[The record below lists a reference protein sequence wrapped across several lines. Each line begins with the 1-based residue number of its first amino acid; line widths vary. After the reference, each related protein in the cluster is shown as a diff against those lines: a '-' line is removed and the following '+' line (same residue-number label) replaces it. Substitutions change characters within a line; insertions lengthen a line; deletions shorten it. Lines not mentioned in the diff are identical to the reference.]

1 MGYGRLPQQVRS
13 LEVTELHLS
22 EMPMARRLVKDSL
35 IVLGGTL
42 FFLGL
47 CATVGISTSTPPTSP
62 AAEAAQAEEHATEDQ
77 EPDRYSVPEIEE
89 AVTVPLPE

>member
-1 MGYGRLPQQVRS
+1 MN
-13 LEVTELHLS
+13 EIHLS
-22 EMPMARRLVKDSL
+22 EMSIARALLKESL

-62 AAEAAQAEEHATEDQ
+62 AAEAARAEEHATEDQ
-77 EPDRYSVPEIEE
+77 EPDRHSVRKLGDVITDPFSD
-89 AVTVPLPE
+89 